1 MWQGQFIGFTAIST
15 SPASVLNMFSLYL
28 SAWPDLIHKVLF
40 TIGMQASQLFG
51 SAMDKRVCPL
61 LSPCI
66 AVRRDHFEVAA
77 KSACY
82 GRSPALSCGSG
93 YILGAIGCAY
103 ACRSPPR
110 TKPRFASL
118 VPKGSLSLT
127 RMRIFAICR
136 HISDGS
142 IHLELHILNFRSIP
156 HRLLL

>member
-51 SAMDKRVCPL
+51 SAMPTQAWSL
-61 LSPCI
+61 HSPCI

-77 KSACY
+77 KSAACY
-82 GRSPALSCGSG
+82 GRSRTFCAVGLYFMGCPAHSVP
-93 YILGAIGCAY
+93 AQPHKTAPQ
-103 ACRSPPR
+103 RR
-110 TKPRFASL
+110 
-118 VPKGSLSLT
+118 PKGSLSLT